1 MISGTIQLCSDEKG
15 CGCPGR
21 PENAIHLLK
30 EGDLAVTGGAGN
42 ALVRFKVRK
51 RCEALLPDFS
61 EEIGHTVESVI
72 NKKFSVL
79 ETSSPA
85 TGYYSYTCLSQ
96 YKRQMETNAEGEEVF
111 VGVIAI
117 ASNVT
122 RYASESQAAVQFRD
136 SLVTLPGGALQAVD
150 GIGEEASLSSVEAT
164 NSKGEPE
171 YATNAYVRVRN
182 VTAYFKS
189 LAGDGEAGE
198 GPARGLLAQVAGEL

>member
-1 MISGTIQLCSDEKG
+1 LNGSAT
-15 CGCPGR
+15 
-21 PENAIHLLK
+21 
-30 EGDLAVTGGAGN
+30 
-42 ALVRFKVRK
+42 
-51 RCEALLPDFS
+51 
-61 EEIGHTVESVI
+61 
-72 NKKFSVL
+72 
-79 ETSSPA
+79 
-85 TGYYSYTCLSQ
+85 TGYYSYTCLFQ
-96 YKRQMETNAEGEEVF
+96 YKGQMETNAEGEEVF

-182 VTAYFKS
+182 VTAYFS